1 MKIVLDTNVFI
12 SAVFFGGVPGQI
24 LDMWRDGNLEIVL
37 SKAILD
43 EYQDVVGR
51 LQKRYPG
58 VDPDPIVSLVVKH
71 GTFVQP
77 TPMHELI
84 CTDPDDDIFL
94 ATALGGSVKTVV
106 SGDKHLLS
114 VSEYQDI
121 KILTPAQ
128 FIEKFGSE
136 PDD

>member
-1 MKIVLDTNVFI
+1 MKVVLDTNVFI

-37 SKAILD
+37 SKEILD

-58 VDPDPIVSLVVKH
+58 VDSAPIVSLVVKH

-77 TPMHELI
+77 ATIHELI
-84 CTDPDDDIFL
+84 CADPDDDIFL
-94 ATALGGSVKTVV
+94 AAVLSGSVKTVV

-121 KILTPAQ
+121 KILTPAK
-128 FIEKFGSE
+128 FIERFGSE
-136 PDD
+136 SG